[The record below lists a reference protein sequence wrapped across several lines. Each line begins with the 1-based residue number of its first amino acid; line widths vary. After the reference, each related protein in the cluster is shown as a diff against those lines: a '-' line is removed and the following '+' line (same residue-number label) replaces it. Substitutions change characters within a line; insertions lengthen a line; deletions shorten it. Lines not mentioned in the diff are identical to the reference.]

1 MSWYTETLHQDW
13 QQRFPVTREIYRQK
27 TDFQDL
33 VIFETPRFGRVLAL
47 DGAVQ
52 TTEGDEFI
60 YHEMLVHV
68 PMFGHGAAREVLI
81 VGGGDGG
88 TLREVLRHKNAR
100 ATMVEIDRT
109 VIDLC
114 REYMPSLSAGAFDDS
129 RAEVVIADGCAF
141 MKQADQAYDVI
152 IIDSTDPVGPGEV
165 LFTAEFYGDCKARL
179 KPGGILVTQSG
190 VPFIQPE
197 ELTDAALRLRT
208 HFADATFFLAPVPE
222 YIGGFMA
229 FGFAPNGSPTMP
241 PDADILSAR
250 FAAADFATRYY
261 TPAVHAAA
269 FALPRYIA
277 DLIGM
282 PASGPAVI

>member
-1 MSWYTETLHQDW
+1 MSWYTETLYPDW
-13 QQRFPVTREIYRQK
+13 RQQLPVTRELYREK

-33 VIFETPRFGRVLAL
+33 VIFESPRFGRVLAL

-68 PMFGHGAAREVLI
+68 PLFGYGAARDVLI

-88 TLREVLRHKNAR
+88 TLREVLRHPVDR
-100 ATMVEIDRT
+100 VTMVEIDRS

-114 REYMPSLSAGAFDDS
+114 REYMPSLSAGAFDDP

-141 MKQADQAYDVI
+141 MKEAGRAYDVV
-152 IIDSTDPVGPGEV
+152 IIDSTDPVGPGAV
-165 LFTAEFYGDCKARL
+165 LFTEEFYGDCKARL
-179 KPGGILVTQSG
+179 KPGGILATQSG
-190 VPFIQPE
+190 VPFMQPR
-197 ELTDAALRLRT
+197 ELTDAAARLGA
-208 HFADATFFLAPVPE
+208 HFDAAAFYLAPVPE

-229 FGFAPNGSPTMP
+229 FGFAPAGGPAQP
-241 PDADILSAR
+241 PAGDVLEAR
-250 FAAADFATRYY
+250 FAAAGLETRYY

-269 FALPRYIA
+269 FALPRFIEK
-277 DLIGM
+277 LIV
-282 PASGPAVI
+282 PAA